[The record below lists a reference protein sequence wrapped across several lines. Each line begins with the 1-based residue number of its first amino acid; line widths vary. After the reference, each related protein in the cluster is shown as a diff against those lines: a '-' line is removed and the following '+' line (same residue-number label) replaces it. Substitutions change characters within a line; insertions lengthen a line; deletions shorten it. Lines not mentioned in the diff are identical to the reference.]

1 MYIEVALVVVVV
13 KPPTQNDAF
22 HIVYHSLICLVF
34 FLFQRNFR
42 SLRFFLLVCLIVFGC
57 LSARLT
63 CVASLRVCSKRYA
76 GICLL
81 LCLSPIILFFGRISK
96 YVRLNSLPIT
106 HSPTYLVYD
115 YFVVVVSLFFARC
128 FRIRMQAF
136 VLTIYVL
143 FSFRLVLSAFSC
155 SSEYTKGYS
164 WCCGVFSEHSS
175 LLSQKRSSKLWKT
188 KIKNKN
194 NSSNCSSKR

>member
-1 MYIEVALVVVVV
+1 MDLMYIEVALVVVVV

-136 VLTIYVL
+136 VLTIYAL
-143 FSFRLVLSAFSC
+143 FSFFWFYLRSLVLPNIQKVIADVVVVYFQNIVPFWVKKDLPSC
-155 SSEYTKGYS
+155 EKP
-164 WCCGVFSEHSS
+164 
-175 LLSQKRSSKLWKT
+175 K
-188 KIKNKN
+188 
-194 NSSNCSSKR
+194 